1 MSGRLLI
8 KSKSQTQSLTDK
20 TAGKLNENRNNRKWK
35 MGNKRN

>member
-20 TAGKLNENRNNRKWK
+20 TAGKLNENRNNRVFMRK
-35 MGNKRN
+35 NDF